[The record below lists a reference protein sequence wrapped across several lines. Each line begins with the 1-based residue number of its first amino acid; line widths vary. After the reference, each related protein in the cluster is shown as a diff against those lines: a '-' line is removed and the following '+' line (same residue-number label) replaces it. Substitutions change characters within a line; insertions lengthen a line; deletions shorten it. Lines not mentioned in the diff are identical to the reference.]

1 MDMVWYHM
9 GPILSV
15 NVPPHGLACDLET
28 DQHDTDTH
36 MARLGCESVALL
48 EGIGIE

>member
-1 MDMVWYHM
+1 MVWYHM
-9 GPILSV
+9 THVLSES
-15 NVPPHGLACDLET
+15 VPPHGLACDLET

-36 MARLGCESVALL
+36 TARVGCESVAVL